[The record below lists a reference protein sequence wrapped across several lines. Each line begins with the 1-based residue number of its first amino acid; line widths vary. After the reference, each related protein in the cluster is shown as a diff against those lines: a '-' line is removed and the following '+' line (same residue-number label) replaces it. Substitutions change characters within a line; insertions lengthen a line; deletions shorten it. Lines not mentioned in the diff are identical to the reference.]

1 MNEPAPLGA
10 TVCAPG
16 KIRFRLWA
24 PRAPP
29 ALALEIEGRAPIALR
44 PGPDGYA
51 QAIVDGAPGLRYR
64 YRLAADCVVPDPAS
78 RLQDGDVHG
87 HSVVVGPDRY
97 PWRHTGWRGRPWQDS
112 VIYEAHAGL
121 CGGYAGLRR
130 RLPEVARL
138 GVTLLELMPIA
149 DFPGPRNWGYDGV
162 LPYAPDTAY
171 GTPDELKALID
182 AAHGLEMG
190 VMLDVVYNHF
200 GPDGNYLHRY
210 AADFFDARADT
221 PWGAAIDYRQQ
232 AVQRYFIDNALYWL
246 RKYRFDGLR
255 LDAVHAMGRT
265 DWLAG
270 LAREARAA
278 CPDRRVHLVVEN
290 DANQASLLE
299 QGFDAQ
305 WNDDAHHV
313 LHHLLTGERQGYYA
327 DYAQAPAALLARALG
342 EGYVY
347 QGQAAPTRGGRARGE
362 PSAHLPPWAF
372 VLFLHNH
379 DQVGNRADG
388 LRLTS
393 LLAPGSPALRAAI
406 ALQLL
411 APHIPLLFMGEEY
424 GSTAPFFYFTSHGP
438 ELAAAVRAGRAR
450 EFAASMHDCD
460 PPPDP
465 NDPDTYRRSCPWP
478 PPGAER
484 QAWFEY
490 YRELLRLRARL
501 LGERLTGA
509 RADGAAALGPA
520 AVRAAWRLGDGARLT
535 LYANLLPGSVIV
547 PAPPAGQLAYATL
560 AGAGQDLVAGVL
572 RGGCALALWEP
583 AP

>member
-1 MNEPAPLGA
+1 
-10 TVCAPG
+10 
-16 KIRFRLWA
+16 
-24 PRAPP
+24 
-29 ALALEIEGRAPIALR
+29 
-44 PGPDGYA
+44 
-51 QAIVDGAPGLRYR
+51 
-64 YRLAADCVVPDPAS
+64 
-78 RLQDGDVHG
+78 
-87 HSVVVGPDRY
+87 
-97 PWRHTGWRGRPWQDS
+97 
-112 VIYEAHAGL
+112 
-121 CGGYAGLRR
+121 GLRR

-255 LDAVHAMGRT
+255 L
-265 DWLAG
+265 
-270 LAREARAA
+270 
-278 CPDRRVHLVVEN
+278 
-290 DANQASLLE
+290 
-299 QGFDAQ
+299 
-305 WNDDAHHV
+305 
-313 LHHLLTGERQGYYA
+313 
-327 DYAQAPAALLARALG
+327 
-342 EGYVY
+342 
-347 QGQAAPTRGGRARGE
+347 
-362 PSAHLPPWAF
+362 
-372 VLFLHNH
+372 
-379 DQVGNRADG
+379 
-388 LRLTS
+388 TS

-490 YRELLRLRARL
+490 YRELLR
-501 LGERLTGA
+501 
-509 RADGAAALGPA
+509 
-520 AVRAAWRLGDGARLT
+520 
-535 LYANLLPGSVIV
+535 
-547 PAPPAGQLAYATL
+547 
-560 AGAGQDLVAGVL
+560 
-572 RGGCALALWEP
+572 
-583 AP
+583 

>member
-1 MNEPAPLGA
+1 
-10 TVCAPG
+10 
-16 KIRFRLWA
+16 
-24 PRAPP
+24 
-29 ALALEIEGRAPIALR
+29 
-44 PGPDGYA
+44 
-51 QAIVDGAPGLRYR
+51 
-64 YRLAADCVVPDPAS
+64 PDPAS

-278 CPDRRVHLVVEN
+278 C
-290 DANQASLLE
+290 
-299 QGFDAQ
+299 
-305 WNDDAHHV
+305 
-313 LHHLLTGERQGYYA
+313 
-327 DYAQAPAALLARALG
+327 AQAPAALLARALG

-347 QGQAAPTRGGRARGE
+347 QGQAAPTRGG
-362 PSAHLPPWAF
+362 
-372 VLFLHNH
+372 
-379 DQVGNRADG
+379 
-388 LRLTS
+388 
-393 LLAPGSPALRAAI
+393 
-406 ALQLL
+406 
-411 APHIPLLFMGEEY
+411 
-424 GSTAPFFYFTSHGP
+424 
-438 ELAAAVRAGRAR
+438 
-450 EFAASMHDCD
+450 
-460 PPPDP
+460 
-465 NDPDTYRRSCPWP
+465 
-478 PPGAER
+478 
-484 QAWFEY
+484 
-490 YRELLRLRARL
+490 
-501 LGERLTGA
+501 
-509 RADGAAALGPA
+509 
-520 AVRAAWRLGDGARLT
+520 
-535 LYANLLPGSVIV
+535 
-547 PAPPAGQLAYATL
+547 
-560 AGAGQDLVAGVL
+560 
-572 RGGCALALWEP
+572 
-583 AP
+583 